1 MVMMV
6 MMMMMRMMRMMRMTW
21 MWWDMLDITNLTLE
35 RGLWNV
41 DLRTNS
47 PFVQC
52 IYLILPPHSGP
63 SLTLSTESCA
73 DPKKTFQQTGRWCI
87 MSPAILGI
95 VYPAIPP
102 ITNPQRERLE
112 KSISQDQVLIPNLL
126 AVAKVL
132 PLAA

>member
-1 MVMMV
+1 VV
-6 MMMMMRMMRMMRMTW
+6 
-21 MWWDMLDITNLTLE
+21 
-35 RGLWNV
+35 
-41 DLRTNS
+41 
-47 PFVQC
+47 
-52 IYLILPPHSGP
+52 HH
-63 SLTLSTESCA
+63 ESSNI
-73 DPKKTFQQTGRWCI
+73 G
-87 MSPAILGI
+87 

>member
-1 MVMMV
+1 
-6 MMMMMRMMRMMRMTW
+6 
-21 MWWDMLDITNLTLE
+21 
-35 RGLWNV
+35 
-41 DLRTNS
+41 
-47 PFVQC
+47 
-52 IYLILPPHSGP
+52 
-63 SLTLSTESCA
+63 LSTESCA
-73 DPKKTFQQTGRWCI
+73 DPKKPF
-87 MSPAILGI
+87 PANGQVVHHESSNIG